1 LAAGRHRPLGKEG
14 RGMAPDL
21 STPSRHKLH
30 EDIFAML
37 IGTMLVSLGI
47 AFYAQVQLT
56 TGSSAGL
63 ALLLQYITGIPFGGL
78 FFAINLPFY
87 ALAWWRMG
95 LPFTLKT
102 IASVAMVSY
111 FTSQIP
117 GWIGI
122 ERIDPL
128 FAALVG
134 GGLMGLGI
142 LSLFRHKASVGGINI
157 LALFL
162 QENFGIR
169 AGYFQ
174 LGVDAVILIIAFFVL
189 PFDRVIYSILGALVL
204 NLIIALNHRP
214 GRYVGF
220 S

>member
-1 LAAGRHRPLGKEG
+1 
-14 RGMAPDL
+14 MTPDL

-63 ALLLQYITGIPFGGL
+63 ALLLQYVTGIPFGWL

>member
-1 LAAGRHRPLGKEG
+1 
-14 RGMAPDL
+14 MTPDL
-21 STPSRHKLH
+21 SSPSHHRWY
-30 EDIFAML
+30 EDIFAIL

-47 AFYAQVQLT
+47 AFYAEAQLT
-56 TGSSAGL
+56 TGSTAGL
-63 ALLLQYITGIPFGGL
+63 ALLLQYVTGIPFGWL

-87 ALAWWRMG
+87 ALALLRMG
-95 LPFTLKT
+95 WPFALKT
-102 IASVAMVSY
+102 MASVALVSL
-111 FTSQIP
+111 FTGQVP

-157 LALFL
+157 LALYL
-162 QENFGIR
+162 QDNFNIR

-174 LGVDAVILIIAFFVL
+174 LGVDAVILVAAFFIL
-189 PFDRVIYSILGALVL
+189 PFDRVLYSVAGALVL
-204 NLIIALNHRP
+204 NMIIALNHRP

>member
-1 LAAGRHRPLGKEG
+1 
-14 RGMAPDL
+14 MTTDL

-47 AFYAQVQLT
+47 ALYSRATLS
-56 TGSSAGL
+56 TGSTAGL
-63 ALLLQYITGIPFGGL
+63 ALLLQYVTHIPFGWL

-87 ALAWWRMG
+87 VLAVLRMG
-95 LPFTLKT
+95 WPFAIKT
-102 IASVAMVSY
+102 FACVGLVSL
-111 FTSQIP
+111 FTANIP
-117 GWIGI
+117 QWIVI
-122 ERIDPL
+122 SAIHPL

-134 GGLMGLGI
+134 GTLIGLGI

-157 LALFL
+157 LALYL
-162 QENFGIR
+162 QDNFNIR

-174 LGVDAVILIIAFFVL
+174 LAVDGVILVAAFFVL
-189 PFDRVIYSILGALVL
+189 PFDRVLYSILGALVL
-204 NLIIALNHRP
+204 NFIIALNHKP

>member
-1 LAAGRHRPLGKEG
+1 
-14 RGMAPDL
+14 MMTPDL
-21 STPSRHKLH
+21 MTPSRHSLP

-47 AFYAQVQLT
+47 AFYSEVLLT
-56 TGSSAGL
+56 TGSTAGL
-63 ALLLQYITGIPFGGL
+63 ALLVQYATGIPFGWL

-87 ALAWWRMG
+87 ALAFMRMG
-95 LPFTLKT
+95 LPFAIKT
-102 IASVAMVSY
+102 IASVALVSF
-111 FTSQIP
+111 FTAQIP
-117 GWIGI
+117 VWLDISALN
-122 ERIDPL
+122 PL

-134 GGLMGLGI
+134 GGMIGLGI

-157 LALFL
+157 LALYL
-162 QENFGIR
+162 QDNFGVR

-174 LGVDAVILIIAFFVL
+174 LAVDALILVAAFFIL
-189 PFDRVIYSILGALVL
+189 PLDRVIYSVLGALVL
-204 NLIIALNHRP
+204 NLIVALNHKP

>member
-1 LAAGRHRPLGKEG
+1 MTTDLAA
-14 RGMAPDL
+14 
-21 STPSRHKLH
+21 PSRHSLI

-47 AFYAQVQLT
+47 VLYAEATLA
-56 TGSSAGL
+56 TGSTAGL
-63 ALLLQYITGIPFGGL
+63 ALLLQYATGIPFGWL

-87 ALAWWRMG
+87 VLAVLRMGWPFAIKTFACVGMVSFFSANIPLWLDISRIEPLYAALA
-95 LPFTLKT
+95 
-102 IASVAMVSY
+102 
-111 FTSQIP
+111 
-117 GWIGI
+117 
-122 ERIDPL
+122 
-128 FAALVG
+128 G

-157 LALFL
+157 LSLYL
-162 QENFGIR
+162 QENFNIR

-174 LGVDAVILIIAFFVL
+174 LGVDAVILVAAFFVL
-189 PFDRVIYSILGALVL
+189 PVDRVIYSILGALVL
-204 NLIIALNHRP
+204 NMIIATNHRP

>member
-1 LAAGRHRPLGKEG
+1 
-14 RGMAPDL
+14 MTPDL

-47 AFYAQVQLT
+47 AFYSQVQLT

-63 ALLLQYITGIPFGGL
+63 ALLLQYITGIPFGWL

-87 ALAWWRMG
+87 ALAYFRMG

-102 IASVAMVSY
+102 IASVALVSV
-111 FTSQIP
+111 FSTQIP

-174 LGVDAVILIIAFFVL
+174 LGVDAVILVIAFFVL

-204 NLIIALNHRP
+204 NMIIALNHRP

>member
-1 LAAGRHRPLGKEG
+1 
-14 RGMAPDL
+14 MTPDL

-47 AFYAQVQLT
+47 VLYAQVTLT
-56 TGSSAGL
+56 TGSTAGL
-63 ALLLQYITGIPFGGL
+63 ALLLYYGTGLPFGWL
-78 FFAINLPFY
+78 FFAINVPFY
-87 ALAWWRMG
+87 VLAVLRMG
-95 LPFTLKT
+95 WPFAIKT
-102 IASVAMVSY
+102 FACVGLVSFFTAHIPEWLDIASIA
-111 FTSQIP
+111 
-117 GWIGI
+117 
-122 ERIDPL
+122 PL
-128 FAALVG
+128 YAALLG

-157 LALFL
+157 LALYL
-162 QENFGIR
+162 QDNFGIR

-174 LGVDAVILIIAFFVL
+174 LGVDAVILLAAFFVL
-189 PFDRVIYSILGALVL
+189 PLDRVFYSILGALVL
-204 NLIIALNHRP
+204 NLIIGFNHKP

>member
-1 LAAGRHRPLGKEG
+1 
-14 RGMAPDL
+14 MTPDL
-21 STPSRHKLH
+21 GTPSRHKLH

-37 IGTMLVSLGI
+37 IGTVLVSLGI
-47 AFYAQVQLT
+47 VFYAEVTLT

-63 ALLLQYITGIPFGGL
+63 ALLLQYVTGIGFGTL

-87 ALAWWRMG
+87 VLAVLRMG
-95 LPFTLKT
+95 WPFAIKT
-102 IASVAMVSY
+102 FACVGLVSL
-111 FTSQIP
+111 FTAQIP
-117 GWIGI
+117 HWLDISHI
-122 ERIDPL
+122 EPL
-128 FAALVG
+128 FAALAG

-157 LALFL
+157 LALYL

-174 LGVDAVILIIAFFVL
+174 LGVDALILLAAFFIL
-189 PFDRVIYSILGALVL
+189 PLDRVLYSVLGALVL
-204 NLIIALNHRP
+204 NMIIALNHRP

>member
-1 LAAGRHRPLGKEG
+1 
-14 RGMAPDL
+14 MTPDL
-21 STPSRHKLH
+21 STPSKHKLH

-37 IGTMLVSLGI
+37 IGTTLVSLGVVL
-47 AFYAQVQLT
+47 YSEVTLT

-63 ALLLQYITGIPFGGL
+63 ALLLQYMTGISFGVL

-87 ALAWWRMG
+87 VLAVMRMG
-95 LPFTLKT
+95 WPFAIKT
-102 IASVAMVSY
+102 FVCVGLVSY
-111 FTSQIP
+111 FTSQFP
-117 GWIGI
+117 LWLDVSQV
-122 ERIDPL
+122 EPL

-174 LGVDAVILIIAFFVL
+174 LGVDAVILVLAFFIL
-189 PFDRVIYSILGALVL
+189 PFDRVIYSIAGALVL
-204 NLIIALNHRP
+204 NMIIALNHKP

>member
-1 LAAGRHRPLGKEG
+1 
-14 RGMAPDL
+14 MTPDL

-63 ALLLQYITGIPFGGL
+63 ALLLQYVTGIPFGWL

-87 ALAWWRMG
+87 GLAFLRMG
-95 LPFTLKT
+95 WPFAVKT
-102 IASVAMVSY
+102 IASVALVSY

-122 ERIDPL
+122 EQIHPL

-157 LALFL
+157 LALYL
-162 QENFGIR
+162 QDNFGIR

-174 LGVDAVILIIAFFVL
+174 LGVDAVILVIAFFVL
-189 PFDRVIYSILGALVL
+189 PFDRVLYSILGALVL
-204 NLIIALNHRP
+204 NMIIALNHRP

>member
-1 LAAGRHRPLGKEG
+1 
-14 RGMAPDL
+14 MTPDL

-47 AFYAQVQLT
+47 VFYAQVTLT
-56 TGSSAGL
+56 TGSTAGL
-63 ALLLQYITGIPFGGL
+63 ALLLQYVTGIPFGWL

-87 ALAWWRMG
+87 VLAVLRMG
-95 LPFTLKT
+95 WPFAIKT
-102 IASVAMVSY
+102 FACVGLVSY
-111 FTSQIP
+111 FTAHIP
-117 GWIGI
+117 DWLNISTI
-122 ERIDPL
+122 HPL

-157 LALFL
+157 LALYL
-162 QENFGIR
+162 QENFGVR

-174 LGVDAVILIIAFFVL
+174 LGIDAIILVAAFFVL

-204 NLIIALNHRP
+204 NMIIATNHKP

>member
-1 LAAGRHRPLGKEG
+1 
-14 RGMAPDL
+14 MTPDL
-21 STPSRHKLH
+21 DSPSHHKWY
-30 EDIFAML
+30 EDIFAIF
-37 IGTMLVSLGI
+37 IGTTLVSLGI
-47 AFYAQVQLT
+47 AFYAEAQLT

-63 ALLLQYITGIPFGGL
+63 ALLLQYMTGIPFGWL

-87 ALAWWRMG
+87 LLAFMRMG

-102 IASVAMVSY
+102 VASVALVSY
-111 FTSQIP
+111 FSGQVA

-122 ERIDPL
+122 DQINPL
-128 FAALVG
+128 YAALVG
-134 GGLMGLGI
+134 GGLIGLGI

-162 QENFGIR
+162 QDNFGIR

-174 LGVDAVILIIAFFVL
+174 LGVDALILVIAFFVL
-189 PFDRVIYSILGALVL
+189 PFDRVLYSIVGAIVL
-204 NLIIALNHRP
+204 NMIIALNHRP

>member
-1 LAAGRHRPLGKEG
+1 
-14 RGMAPDL
+14 MTPDL
-21 STPSRHKLH
+21 DSPSHHRWY
-30 EDIFAML
+30 EDIFAIF
-37 IGTMLVSLGI
+37 IGTTLVSLGI
-47 AFYAQVQLT
+47 AFYAEAQLT

-63 ALLLQYITGIPFGGL
+63 ALLLQYMTGIPFGWL

-87 ALAWWRMG
+87 VLAFLRMG
-95 LPFTLKT
+95 LPFTVKT
-102 IASVAMVSY
+102 VASVALVSY
-111 FTSQIP
+111 FSGQVA

-122 ERIDPL
+122 DQINPL
-128 FAALVG
+128 YAALVG
-134 GGLMGLGI
+134 GGLIGLGI

-174 LGVDAVILIIAFFVL
+174 LGVDAVILVIAFFVL
-189 PFDRVIYSILGALVL
+189 PFDRVLYSILGAIVL
-204 NLIIALNHRP
+204 NMIIALNHRP

>member
-1 LAAGRHRPLGKEG
+1 
-14 RGMAPDL
+14 MTPDL

-63 ALLLQYITGIPFGGL
+63 ALLLQYITGIPFGWL

-87 ALAWWRMG
+87 VLAWWRMG

-189 PFDRVIYSILGALVL
+189 PFDRVLYSILGALVL

>member
-1 LAAGRHRPLGKEG
+1 
-14 RGMAPDL
+14 
-21 STPSRHKLH
+21 
-30 EDIFAML
+30 
-37 IGTMLVSLGI
+37 MLVSLGI

-63 ALLLQYITGIPFGGL
+63 ALLLHYVTGIPFGWL

-87 ALAWWRMG
+87 ALAWFRMG

-111 FTSQIP
+111 FSSQIP
-117 GWIGI
+117 VWIGI
-122 ERIDPL
+122 ERIEPL

-162 QENFGIR
+162 QDNFGIR

-174 LGVDAVILIIAFFVL
+174 LGVDAVILVIAFFVL
-189 PFDRVIYSILGALVL
+189 PFDRVLYSILGALVL
-204 NLIIALNHRP
+204 NMIIALNHRP

>member
-1 LAAGRHRPLGKEG
+1 
-14 RGMAPDL
+14 MTPDL

-37 IGTMLVSLGI
+37 IGTVLVSLGI
-47 AFYAQVQLT
+47 VFYSEVQLA
-56 TGSSAGL
+56 TGSTAGL
-63 ALLLQYITGIPFGGL
+63 ALLIQYATGWPFGVL

-87 ALAWWRMG
+87 VLAVLRMG
-95 LPFTLKT
+95 WPFAIKT
-102 IASVAMVSY
+102 FASVAMVSWL
-111 FTSQIP
+111 TIQIP
-117 GWIGI
+117 VWLDISAI
-122 ERIDPL
+122 HPL

-134 GGLMGLGI
+134 GGLIGLGV
-142 LSLFRHKASVGGINI
+142 LSLFRHKSSVGGINI

-162 QENFGIR
+162 QDNFGIR

-174 LGVDAVILIIAFFVL
+174 LAVDAVILAAAFFIL
-189 PFDRVIYSILGALVL
+189 PLDRVIYSILGALVL
-204 NLIIALNHRP
+204 NMIVALNHRP

>member
-1 LAAGRHRPLGKEG
+1 
-14 RGMAPDL
+14 MTPDL
-21 STPSRHKLH
+21 ATPSRHRLH

-47 AFYAQVQLT
+47 VFYAEVMLT

-63 ALLLQYITGIPFGGL
+63 ALLLQYGTGIPFGWL

-87 ALAWWRMG
+87 VLAVLRMG
-95 LPFTLKT
+95 WPFALKT
-102 IASVAMVSY
+102 FACVGLVSWFTAS
-111 FTSQIP
+111 IP
-117 GWIGI
+117 TWMDISSI
-122 ERIDPL
+122 HPL

-157 LALFL
+157 LALYL
-162 QENFGIR
+162 QENFNIR

-174 LGVDAVILIIAFFVL
+174 LGVDAVILVAAFFVL
-189 PFDRVIYSILGALVL
+189 PVDRVAYSILGALVL
-204 NLIIALNHRP
+204 NMIIAANHKP

>member
-1 LAAGRHRPLGKEG
+1 
-14 RGMAPDL
+14 MTPDL
-21 STPSRHKLH
+21 SAPSRHKLH

-37 IGTMLVSLGI
+37 IGTILVALGI
-47 AFYAQVQLT
+47 TFYSEVQLA
-56 TGSSAGL
+56 TGSTAGL
-63 ALLLQYITGIPFGGL
+63 ALLVQYVTGWPFGVL

-87 ALAWWRMG
+87 VLAVLRMG
-95 LPFTLKT
+95 WPFAIKT
-102 IASVAMVSY
+102 FICVALVSWL
-111 FTSQIP
+111 TVQMPHWLDITH
-117 GWIGI
+117 IH
-122 ERIDPL
+122 PL

-134 GGLMGLGI
+134 GGLIGLGI

-162 QENFGIR
+162 QENYGIR

-174 LGVDAVILIIAFFVL
+174 LGVDAAILVAAFFIL
-189 PFDRVIYSILGALVL
+189 PLDRVLYSIIGAVVL
-204 NLIIALNHRP
+204 NMIVALNHRP

>member
-1 LAAGRHRPLGKEG
+1 
-14 RGMAPDL
+14 MTPDL
-21 STPSRHKLH
+21 DSPSHHRWY
-30 EDIFAML
+30 EDIFAIF
-37 IGTMLVSLGI
+37 IGTTLVSLGI
-47 AFYAQVQLT
+47 AFYAEAQLT

-63 ALLLQYITGIPFGGL
+63 ALLLQYMTGIPFGWL

-87 ALAWWRMG
+87 VLAFMRMG
-95 LPFTLKT
+95 LPFTLRT
-102 IASVAMVSY
+102 VASVALVSY
-111 FTSQIP
+111 FSGQIS
-117 GWIGI
+117 GWLGI
-122 ERIDPL
+122 DQINPL

-134 GGLMGLGI
+134 GGLIGLGI

-174 LGVDAVILIIAFFVL
+174 LGVDAVILVIAFFVL
-189 PFDRVIYSILGALVL
+189 PFDRVLYSILGALVL
-204 NLIIALNHRP
+204 NMIIALNHRP

>member
-1 LAAGRHRPLGKEG
+1 
-14 RGMAPDL
+14 MTPDL

-37 IGTMLVSLGI
+37 IGTILVSLGI
-47 AFYAQVQLT
+47 VFYSEVHLA
-56 TGSSAGL
+56 TGSTAGL
-63 ALLLQYITGIPFGGL
+63 ALLIQYVTGWPFGLL

-87 ALAWWRMG
+87 VLAVLRMG
-95 LPFTLKT
+95 WPFAIKT
-102 IASVAMVSY
+102 FVSVAMVSWL
-111 FTSQIP
+111 TIQIP
-117 GWIGI
+117 FWLDITAI
-122 ERIDPL
+122 HPL

-134 GGLMGLGI
+134 GGLIGLGI

-162 QENFGIR
+162 QDNFGIR

-174 LGVDAVILIIAFFVL
+174 LGVDAVILAAAFFIL
-189 PFDRVIYSILGALVL
+189 PLDRVIYSILGALVL
-204 NLIIALNHRP
+204 NMIVALNHRP

>member
-1 LAAGRHRPLGKEG
+1 
-14 RGMAPDL
+14 MTPDL

-37 IGTMLVSLGI
+37 IGTMMVSLGVVLYSH
-47 AFYAQVQLT
+47 ATLS
-56 TGSSAGL
+56 TGSTAGL
-63 ALLLQYITGIPFGGL
+63 ALLLQYATRIPFGWL

-87 ALAWWRMG
+87 VLAVLRMG
-95 LPFTLKT
+95 WPFAVKT
-102 IASVAMVSY
+102 FACVGLVSLFTANIPSWMVISE
-111 FTSQIP
+111 IN
-117 GWIGI
+117 
-122 ERIDPL
+122 PL

-134 GGLMGLGI
+134 GGLMGIGI

-157 LALFL
+157 LALYL
-162 QENFGIR
+162 QDNFNIR

-174 LGVDAVILIIAFFVL
+174 LSVDAVILVAALFVL
-189 PFDRVIYSILGALVL
+189 PFDRVLYSIAGALVL
-204 NLIIALNHRP
+204 NFIIALNHKP

>member
-1 LAAGRHRPLGKEG
+1 
-14 RGMAPDL
+14 MTPDL
-21 STPSRHKLH
+21 STPSRHSLP

-37 IGTMLVSLGI
+37 IGTTLVSLGI
-47 AFYAQVQLT
+47 VFYAEVQLT

-63 ALLLQYITGIPFGGL
+63 ALLLQYATGWPFGVL
-78 FFAINLPFY
+78 FFLINLPFY
-87 ALAWWRMG
+87 VLAVLRMG
-95 LPFTLKT
+95 WPFAIKT
-102 IASVAMVSY
+102 FACVGLVSVMTVQFPVWLDISDV
-111 FTSQIP
+111 
-117 GWIGI
+117 
-122 ERIDPL
+122 EPL
-128 FAALVG
+128 FAALIG

-157 LALFL
+157 LALFV

-174 LGVDAVILIIAFFVL
+174 LGVDLLILVAAFFIL

>member
-1 LAAGRHRPLGKEG
+1 
-14 RGMAPDL
+14 MTPDL

-37 IGTMLVSLGI
+37 IGTVLVSLGI
-47 AFYAQVQLT
+47 VFYAEVQLAI
-56 TGSSAGL
+56 GSTAGL
-63 ALLLQYITGIPFGGL
+63 ALLLQYVTGWPFGAL

-87 ALAWWRMG
+87 VLAVLRMG
-95 LPFTLKT
+95 WPFAIKT
-102 IASVAMVSY
+102 FACVALVSW
-111 FTSQIP
+111 FTIQIP
-117 GWIGI
+117 VWLDISTI
-122 ERIDPL
+122 HPL

-134 GGLMGLGI
+134 GGMMGLGI

-157 LALFL
+157 LSLYL
-162 QENFGIR
+162 QDNFRIR

-174 LGVDAVILIIAFFVL
+174 LGVDAVILAAAFFIL
-189 PFDRVIYSILGALVL
+189 PLDRVIYSILGALVL
-204 NLIIALNHRP
+204 NMIVALNHRP

>member
-1 LAAGRHRPLGKEG
+1 
-14 RGMAPDL
+14 MTPDL
-21 STPSRHKLH
+21 DSPSHHRWY
-30 EDIFAML
+30 EDIFAIF
-37 IGTMLVSLGI
+37 IGTTLVSLGI
-47 AFYAQVQLT
+47 AFYAEAQLT

-63 ALLLQYITGIPFGGL
+63 ALLLQYITGIPFGWL

-87 ALAWWRMG
+87 ALAFMRMG
-95 LPFTLKT
+95 LPFTVKT
-102 IASVAMVSY
+102 VASVALVSY
-111 FTSQIP
+111 FSGQVA

-122 ERIDPL
+122 DQINPL
-128 FAALVG
+128 YAALVG
-134 GGLMGLGI
+134 GGLIGLGI

-157 LALFL
+157 LALYL

-174 LGVDAVILIIAFFVL
+174 LGVDAVILVIAFFVL
-189 PFDRVIYSILGALVL
+189 PFDRVLYSILGAIVL
-204 NLIIALNHRP
+204 NMIIALNHRP